1 MSLISELKRRN
12 VLRVAAAYV
21 ALAWLVVQVLDSL
34 APMFGISDETARLI
48 VILMAIG
55 LVPALVVS
63 WLFELTPEGFK
74 REGEVDHA
82 SADGRAAAKRLDRV
96 IIGVLALAVVYFA
109 VDKFVLDPVRD
120 VEIAEAAAEQARDE
134 ALVSSF
140 GDRSIAILPFA
151 DRSPGLDQQYFSDGI
166 AEEIINLLSRVREI
180 RVISRSS
187 SFAFKGQDLSL
198 AEIAARLDV
207 RYVMEGS
214 VRRAGER
221 LRITAQLIDPGTD
234 TQIWAESFDRDFGDI
249 FAIQDE
255 IAAAVVDRLEV
266 ELAGAVPK
274 SAVVDPEA
282 YVLYLRAK
290 DLVNRQNWTATQE
303 AEKLLGESLAIDE
316 QNAAAWMLYWPIGQQ
331 KIAFAG
337 STWPEFAVQ
346 VREPLE
352 KALAVDPD
360 NARAKANLVRI
371 SYAAMSTWD
380 GEAHALAYGMSL
392 DPLDP
397 VINRSVG
404 AFLRTMSLGDRAI
417 PYYEYALARD
427 PMSAAAHRGL
437 MLSHFLTGNTEAG
450 LQANRD
456 LRRLTGGAGGLWYR
470 GMFLLQAGNTDQAL
484 ADFTAWHDAQ
494 PDSPHAYYGLAML
507 ALVHGDQTAFEEN
520 LAALEQNPGPPELLA
535 SLYAQVGRHEE
546 AIQILDEAIQPPR
559 DFGPGSM
566 GANPLLRELHE
577 HPRWKELLKRRGT
590 HPDQIAEIG
599 LDELFP
605 GPGLPPAVPIDPP

>member
-109 VDKFVLDPVRD
+109 VDKFVLDPARD

-207 RYVMEGS
+207 RYVM
-214 VRRAGER
+214 
-221 LRITAQLIDPGTD
+221 
-234 TQIWAESFDRDFGDI
+234 
-249 FAIQDE
+249 
-255 IAAAVVDRLEV
+255 AV
-266 ELAGAVPK
+266 
-274 SAVVDPEA
+274 S
-282 YVLYLRAK
+282 YTHLRAHE
-290 DLVNRQNWTATQE
+290 TY
-303 AEKLLGESLAIDE
+303 LL
-316 QNAAAWMLYWPIGQQ
+316 
-331 KIAFAG
+331 
-337 STWPEFAVQ
+337 
-346 VREPLE
+346 
-352 KALAVDPD
+352 
-360 NARAKANLVRI
+360 I
-371 SYAAMSTWD
+371 SYAVFC
-380 GEAHALAYGMSL
+380 L
-392 DPLDP
+392 
-397 VINRSVG
+397 
-404 AFLRTMSLGDRAI
+404 
-417 PYYEYALARD
+417 
-427 PMSAAAHRGL
+427 
-437 MLSHFLTGNTEAG
+437 
-450 LQANRD
+450 
-456 LRRLTGGAGGLWYR
+456 
-470 GMFLLQAGNTDQAL
+470 
-484 ADFTAWHDAQ
+484 
-494 PDSPHAYYGLAML
+494 
-507 ALVHGDQTAFEEN
+507 
-520 LAALEQNPGPPELLA
+520 
-535 SLYAQVGRHEE
+535 
-546 AIQILDEAIQPPR
+546 
-559 DFGPGSM
+559 
-566 GANPLLRELHE
+566 
-577 HPRWKELLKRRGT
+577 
-590 HPDQIAEIG
+590 
-599 LDELFP
+599 
-605 GPGLPPAVPIDPP
+605 